1 MLLNPS
7 ARAVL
12 SDPELCG
19 LRNAWFRRLRDI
31 ASEKPA
37 MAPVRLNGI
46 WAQSVVDPYTEPER
60 WVEEGLNWLAGQA
73 PRLRD
78 EGGFRPPLI
87 EFELY
92 GVHFI
97 DRLLGAHVFDLAA
110 SRECTPHGDETGDLS
125 ALKQQMRSTA
135 RPDKP
140 PERNWQVHVLDQP
153 VGQLRTPDLR
163 RDATWDLARR
173 VVDAFLAAEVTLPL
187 FGLPVIASPLNVA
200 VNLYGQEFLF
210 ALFEN
215 PAGARHDLEVIND
228 LLCRL
233 HRWYRRRL
241 PARQLQ
247 SVVAGGRA
255 QPPGCGQLCGCT
267 THVLSAEL
275 YTEFIAPLDAALL
288 AVYPHGGLIH
298 LCGHHTQHLPTWRA
312 MSALRAVQ
320 LNDTA
325 ADDFETYWHGLRDD
339 QVIYFSPTAR
349 VSSADALRISGGRRL
364 VLVEDWPE
372 RKGAN

>member
-46 WAQSVVDPYTEPER
+46 WAQSAVDPYTEPER
-60 WVEEGLNWLAGQA
+60 WVQEGLNWLAGQA
-73 PRLRD
+73 QRLRD
-78 EGGFRPPLI
+78 ANGFRPPLI

-97 DRLLGAHVFDLAA
+97 DRLFGAHVFDLDG
-110 SRECTPHGDETGDLS
+110 T
-125 ALKQQMRSTA
+125 K
-135 RPDKP
+135 
-140 PERNWQVHVLDQP
+140 NWQVHVLDQP
-153 VGQLRTPDLR
+153 VGQLQTPDLR
-163 RDATWDLARR
+163 RNPTWELARR
-173 VVDAFLAAEVTLPL
+173 VLDAFLAAEVTLP
-187 FGLPVIASPLNVA
+187 FFALPVIASPLNVA

-247 SVVAGGRA
+247 PVVAGGRA

-275 YTEFIAPLDAALL
+275 YTEFIAPLDAELL